1 MINESKKIWNALLG
15 EIQNKVSTV
24 AFDIWFSRLEPL
36 TVSFNKLVLIA
47 PLKDTKSTLEHEY
60 RDTFLWAIGQ
70 INTNITD
77 VILILPEDK
86 SAYLD
91 SVQKES
97 EPVSVSADDNRNAF
111 PFDPKFTFDNFVVGS
126 SNQIAYAAAKAVAGN
141 PGEHFNPL
149 FIYGG
154 VGLGKTHMMHAIG
167 NEILKNNPKSKILYV
182 TTEQF
187 VNEFIDSI
195 LNNKNNEQN
204 RRFRE
209 HYRSVDV
216 LMMDDVQF
224 IANKTTSQ
232 EELFHTFNNL
242 YQSKKQI
249 VLSSDRHPKEL
260 TFLEDRLQS
269 RFQCG
274 LTCDIT
280 PPDLETRIAIL
291 QQKALEKKF
300 NVSNHVLYFIAE
312 KIDSN
317 IRELEGALSKVIFY
331 CSLMG
336 KEADSLELVKQAL
349 KDDID
354 VSNHILSIDTIVDAV
369 CDYYSISK
377 KDIIGKGR
385 TKQVAL
391 ARQIAVYLIFD
402 MLALP
407 LATIGN
413 YFGGKDHTTIMY
425 AKNKIIEMEKEEPV
439 IAAQLKD
446 IRNLIN
452 KK

>member
-91 SVQKES
+91 SVQKEN

>member
-24 AFDIWFSRLEPL
+24 AFDIWFSKLEAL
-36 TVSFNKLVLIA
+36 TVSFNKLVLVA

-60 RDTFLWAIGQ
+60 RDTILWAIGQ
-70 INTNITD
+70 IDANITD
-77 VILILPEDK
+77 VIIILPEDK
-86 SAYLD
+86 PAYLD
-91 SVQKES
+91 NAQKETQQLAADPVAD
-97 EPVSVSADDNRNAF
+97 EPTDQ
-111 PFDPKFTFDNFVVGS
+111 FDPKFTFDSFVVGP
-126 SNQIAYAAAKAVAGN
+126 SNQIAYAAAKAVAAA
-141 PGEHFNPL
+141 PGQNLNPL

-154 VGLGKTHMMHAIG
+154 VGLGKTHIMHAIG
-167 NEILKNNPKSKILYV
+167 NEIVKNNPRSKILYV

-204 RRFRE
+204 KRFRE
-209 HYRSVDV
+209 HYRNVDV
-216 LMMDDVQF
+216 LIMDDVQF

-280 PPDLETRIAIL
+280 APDLETRIAIL

-425 AKNKIIEMEKEEPV
+425 AKNKIIEMEKQEPV
-439 IAAQLKD
+439 ITAQLKD